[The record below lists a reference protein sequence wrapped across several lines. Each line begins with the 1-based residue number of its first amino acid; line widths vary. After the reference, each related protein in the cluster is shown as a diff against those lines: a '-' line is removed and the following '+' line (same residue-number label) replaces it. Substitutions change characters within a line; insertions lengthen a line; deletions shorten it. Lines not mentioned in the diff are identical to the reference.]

1 MNRRAVL
8 LSSIALAAVIAVAA
22 PRGLQN
28 KELTGP
34 LKGAQFLVG
43 TWEGEGTMSTQDGR
57 HEATVREVITPRAG
71 GTVLSLE
78 GLGKDKATGAVVHDA
93 FGVLFHDAAT
103 NSFKMRSFLAG
114 GRGGEFPATI
124 NDGVIVWTMNAGP
137 REVRYTIELDDQQ
150 RWHEVGEVKLEGDK
164 WTKFFEMTLKKVG

>member
-1 MNRRAVL
+1 MKRRIALISAVSLAAIAVL
-8 LSSIALAAVIAVAA
+8 AA
-22 PRGLQN
+22 PRVWQSR
-28 KELTGP
+28 ELAGP

-43 TWEGEGTMSTQDGR
+43 TWEGEGTMTTQDGR
-57 HEATVREVITPRAG
+57 HEATVREVITPKAG
-71 GTVLSLE
+71 GTVISLE

-124 NDGVIVWTMNAGP
+124 QDGVIVWTMNAGP
-137 REVRYTIELDDQQ
+137 REIRYTIKLDDQK
-150 RWHEVGEVKLEGDK
+150 RWHEVGEIKLDGDK

>member
-1 MNRRAVL
+1 MKHRVVL
-8 LSSIALAAVIAVAA
+8 FSVIALAAVAAFAA
-22 PRGLQN
+22 PRLWQA

-43 TWEGEGTMSTQDGR
+43 TWEGEGTMTTQDGT
-57 HEATVREVITPRAG
+57 HQATVREVITPKAG
-71 GTVLSLE
+71 GTVISLE

-93 FGVLFHDAAT
+93 FGVLFHDPAT

-124 NDGVIVWTMNAGP
+124 NDGVVVWTMNAGP
-137 REVRYTIELDDQQ
+137 REIRYTIKLDAQK
-150 RWHEVGEVKLEGDK
+150 RWHEVGEIKLEGDK